1 MRETILNSWR
11 IEDMFGLDQ
20 LFDFDKNGKL
30 DAFERA
36 SEMAFLSSAEEE
48 SRKPGRKSGRSS
60 GRSYGGRICS
70 DDDDSGKDDSE

>member
-1 MRETILNSWR
+1 MRETILNLWR

-20 LFDFDKNGKL
+20 LFDLDKNGKL
-30 DAFERA
+30 DTFERA

-48 SRKPGRKSGRSS
+48 SRKPGRKSGRS
-60 GRSYGGRICS
+60 YGGRIRS

>member
-1 MRETILNSWR
+1 
-11 IEDMFGLDQ
+11 MFGLDQ

>member
-1 MRETILNSWR
+1 
-11 IEDMFGLDQ
+11 MFGLDQ
-20 LFDFDKNGKL
+20 LFDFNKNGKL

-48 SRKPGRKSGRSS
+48 SRKPGRPGRKS

>member
-1 MRETILNSWR
+1 
-11 IEDMFGLDQ
+11 MFGLDQ

-60 GRSYGGRICS
+60 GRLYDRI
-70 DDDDSGKDDSE
+70 GKKAKGTVKVVLPDAVICRLDK